1 MELRRL
7 KTIIILILLLVM
19 TAGIVSYAQ
28 MEQNDRSINRDYE
41 NRIISMLDDA
51 HISID
56 RALISHGG
64 GFARNL
70 YIELADCGGEEF
82 VTSVLGSGYTKT
94 DRTVFAKDGKRL
106 TLTDDGA
113 VLTSGG
119 EALQAG
125 RERERCTALLS
136 SLGVDIHL
144 YKLSGIQGGQSEDGT
159 YAARYSAYYEDCEIF
174 DSYIDVVINEESTTV
189 TFKNPISLCR
199 STEGTSAFFS
209 GASILAELPQNPM
222 FEGVERATVTEI
234 RRGAAI
240 ASDGQNIKS
249 VFAIPVWRVTT
260 DGAGVMMYDARNGNF
275 LQ

>member
-1 MELRRL
+1 MELRHL
-7 KTIIILILLLVM
+7 KTIVILILLLVM

-41 NRIISMLDDA
+41 NRIINMLYDA
-51 HISID
+51 HISLD
-56 RALISHGG
+56 RSLIPHKG

-70 YIELADCGGEEF
+70 YIELADCGGDEF
-82 VTSVLGSGYTKT
+82 VTAVLGSGYTKT
-94 DRTVFAKDGKRL
+94 DRTVFANNGKRL

-113 VLTSGG
+113 VFTSGG
-119 EALQAG
+119 EALQSG
-125 RERERCTALLS
+125 RERERCNALLS

-144 YKLSGIQGGQSEDGT
+144 YKLSGIQGGQTEEGT
-159 YAARYSAYYEDCEIF
+159 YAARYSAYFEDCEIF
-174 DSYIDVVINEESTTV
+174 DSYIDVAINAESTTV

-222 FEGVERATVTEI
+222 FENVEQATVTEI
-234 RRGAAI
+234 KRGAAI
-240 ASDGQNIKS
+240 ASDSKNLKS
-249 VFAIPVWRVTT
+249 VFSIPVWRVTT
-260 DGAGVMMYDARNGNF
+260 DSAGVMMYDARNGNF